1 MGFAQPKT
9 MMANGTIIRCQFV
22 KLDPTANH
30 KVIACAAVNDFIFG
44 ISGDEARTAPTPDIG
59 INPYQVAQ
67 AGEPVDVHP
76 NTAECLL
83 QIDST
88 STGVKAGDRLTSTA
102 GGYGITNPRTGH
114 PPHIGAIALTA
125 ANASELAL
133 VQVCIFDTSNT
144 TYT

>member
-1 MGFAQPKT
+1 MATQPKS
-9 MMANGTIIRCQFV
+9 MMANGTIVFSRFV

-30 KVIACAAVNDFIFG
+30 KVIQCAAVNDFIFG
-44 ISGDEARTAPTPDIG
+44 IAGDEARTAPTPDVG
-59 INPYQVAQ
+59 ITPYQAAQ
-67 AGEPVDVHP
+67 VGEPVDVHP
-76 NTAECLL
+76 NTGECLL
-83 QIDST
+83 AIG
-88 STGVKAGDRLTSTA
+88 TGGCKAGDRLTSDST
-102 GGYGITNPRTGH
+102 GQGVTNPRTGH